1 MQEGFS
7 SSWVPTSLP
16 DGKRASDRISPGRC
30 VVPWVSSS
38 CPTPVPLSHLAQ
50 ATCRHPSFPQ
60 KEPSTRTRPSDP
72 TIRARGWPA
81 PPCCHPSC
89 ASVIVLP
96 KCRAWLQPQL
106 PGNPHVVSRLM
117 KKRSKESRDHSHSW
131 HKPQGCIHRH
141 RDFLIKNGKS
151 LETFGK
157 SGSAPSHKPDPLQLR
172 WRCQQKIKMKSE

>member
-7 SSWVPTSLP
+7 SSCVPISLP
-16 DGKRASDRISPGRC
+16 DGKRASDPISPGRC

-38 CPTPVPLSHLAQ
+38 CPTPAPLSHLAQ

-117 KKRSKESRDHSHSW
+117 KKRFKESRDHSHSW

-141 RDFLIKNGKS
+141 RDFLIDA
-151 LETFGK
+151 FGK
-157 SGSAPSHKPDPLQLR
+157 SGSASSHKPDPLQLR

>member
-1 MQEGFS
+1 MRVWPGFFVSFCVFLPGGDRVQEGFS
-7 SSWVPTSLP
+7 SPWVPTSLP
-16 DGKRASDRISPGRC
+16 DGKRASHPISPGRC
-30 VVPWVSSS
+30 VVPWVSSG
-38 CPTPVPLSHLAQ
+38 CPTPAPLSHLAQ

-60 KEPSTRTRPSDP
+60 KEPSTRIRPSDP

-117 KKRSKESRDHSHSW
+117 KKRSKESRDHSHTAGTS
-131 HKPQGCIHRH
+131 HRAASTGTG
-141 RDFLIKNGKS
+141 IS
-151 LETFGK
+151 
-157 SGSAPSHKPDPLQLR
+157 
-172 WRCQQKIKMKSE
+172 